1 MKKFGLLFLVL
12 SCLLTRSGLAA
23 SPFGK
28 SSLRQ
33 DSLKQYPLRQ
43 YPLRGYF
50 LVDSIEIGRPFR
62 YSLTYHHPANIDVL
76 FPDTARYFAPY
87 RVQKVTVF
95 ATNTSGTGPTA
106 VSRDSAVYTLVSFET
121 DSIQLLRVPLRLL
134 NTTDCTAQ
142 WTPID
147 TVFLRSRLPLALPDS
162 LAFRTLRLA
171 TDTKLAPL
179 QQQFNYM
186 ALAVGFIGVGLGLGV
201 LYLLFGRLA
210 RRQWRLYLLNRR
222 HVRFR
227 LEYTRLSDRLS
238 SFTAAETANEAVV
251 VWKAYLEQLDSRPY
265 MSLTTPELATR
276 LNDERVAIALREADR
291 MIYGGSYT
299 PQSQSALQVL
309 KEVATQMYHQC
320 RATLI
325 QSDGRRNESI
335 STRPA
340 ESASLS

>member
-1 MKKFGLLFLVL
+1 MKKFGLLIFVCFLAGLCQAKPL
-12 SCLLTRSGLAA
+12 SGPSL
-23 SPFGK
+23 
-28 SSLRQ
+28 LRQ
-33 DSLKQYPLRQ
+33 DSPGQPAIK
-43 YPLRGYF
+43 GYF

-62 YSLTYHHPANIDVL
+62 YSLTYHHPATIDVL

-95 ATNTSGTGPTA
+95 ATNTVGTGPMA

-134 NTTDCTAQ
+134 NTIDCTAR
-142 WTPID
+142 WTQID
-147 TVFLRSRLPLALPDS
+147 TVFLRSKLPLALPDS
-162 LAFRTLRLA
+162 LASQTLRLA

-186 ALAVGFIGVGLGLGV
+186 ALAAGFISISLGLGV

-222 HVRFR
+222 HVRFL
-227 LEYTRLSDRLS
+227 LEYTRLNDRLS
-238 SFTAAETANEAVV
+238 SFTAAETANQAVIL
-251 VWKAYLEQLDSRPY
+251 WKAYLEQLDPRPY

-276 LNDERVAIALREADR
+276 LQDERVGVALHEADR

-309 KEVATQMYHQC
+309 KEVATQMYLQC
-320 RATLI
+320 RTTLI
-325 QSDGRRNESI
+325 QSDGRRNESPAI
-335 STRPA
+335 RST
-340 ESASLS
+340 ESATLS